1 MKKELYFKKKELK
14 NIDDLIVN
22 FNSKE
27 FKSPLRSTIPL
38 LQMYNFEPDNS
49 FGLID
54 TILEKNIKYIFE
66 YETPVLKGKGRA
78 SCTDLMIVSDNSC
91 IAIEAKWTE
100 PPYQII
106 KNWLGESENKKLVL
120 EGWVEIISEYCE
132 IHLDSKILYDLPY
145 QLIHRVASACL
156 LNKSQSNIVY
166 LIFEL
171 NKVKKNYYEQK
182 LSSLSKIIG
191 HKVNFYI
198 ANYKI
203 EKLDEQRRLENLWNN
218 KERDLSKDVIAGLLN
233 NSLIIVSKE
242 EVKNVS
248 NFV

>member
-66 YETPVLKGKGRA
+66 YETPVLKGQGSA